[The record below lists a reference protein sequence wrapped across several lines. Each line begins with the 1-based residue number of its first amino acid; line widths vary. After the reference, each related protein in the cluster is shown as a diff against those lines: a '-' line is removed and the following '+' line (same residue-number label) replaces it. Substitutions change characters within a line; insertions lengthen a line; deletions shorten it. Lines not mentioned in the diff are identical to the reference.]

1 MQPLFKLPWPAPL
14 REGRLLRRYDRFL
27 VDVMAAD
34 DDSLVTAHC
43 ANSGMMEGLVRPGA
57 RVWLLPS
64 SNARRRLEWTWVM
77 VESDGVMVG
86 VDTLLPNRLARAMLD
101 ARAVPR
107 VAGYDGVVPEFPH
120 APGSRVDFR
129 LTLPGG
135 AHDVEVKNCHLVYP
149 DGRGYFPDSVS
160 TRATKHLTLLTR
172 EAKRGLKA
180 TVLFVVQRE
189 DVKSV
194 RPSDLH
200 DPDFANAARRAKSA
214 GVNFLALKARPTLE
228 GVEVLGT
235 VPVDLKPY
243 GTARVESWR
252 EALRPCSGWVR
263 GPRAARVVPGDDGEG
278 AAEAS

>member
-34 DDSLVTAHC
+34 DESLVTAHC
-43 ANSGMMEGLVRPGA
+43 ANPGMMEGLVRPGS
-57 RVWLLPS
+57 RVWLLPTPGP
-64 SNARRRLEWTWVM
+64 RRRLEWTWVM
-77 VESDGVMVG
+77 VESDGVRVG

-107 VAGYDGVVPEFPH
+107 VTGYDAVVPEYPH

-129 LTLPGG
+129 LTRPGG
-135 AHDVEVKNCHLVYP
+135 AHDIEVKNCHLVYP

-160 TRATKHLTLLTR
+160 TRATKHLALLAR
-172 EAKRGLKA
+172 EARRGLKS

-189 DVKSV
+189 DVKSL

-200 DPDFANAARRAKSA
+200 DPDFAQAARRAQAA
-214 GVNFLALKARPTLE
+214 GVSFMALRARPTLE

-243 GTARVESWR
+243 GTARVESGR
-252 EALRPCSGWVR
+252 DALRPCSGGGR
-263 GPRAARVVPGDDGEG
+263 GPRAARAVPAGEDD
-278 AAEAS
+278 AAEVS